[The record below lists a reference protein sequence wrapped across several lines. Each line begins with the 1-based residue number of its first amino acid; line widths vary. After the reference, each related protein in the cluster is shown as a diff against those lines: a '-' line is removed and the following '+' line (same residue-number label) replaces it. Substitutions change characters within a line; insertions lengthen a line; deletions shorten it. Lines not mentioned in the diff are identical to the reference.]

1 MNAGSDLQV
10 SVEASA
16 GLERRMTV
24 SVPAAAIERE
34 IESRLAKVSRT
45 AKLRGFRPGKIPQ
58 KVVRQ
63 RFGSQVRD
71 EVLTDLIR
79 STYTRAIEEHKL
91 NPAGGPRIEPLP
103 AEGADDGRFSYR
115 AVFEVYP
122 EIELAGLEALEL
134 DLPKVTIEDA
144 DVDAMIEKLRLQRAE
159 WRTVERKAEANDRV
173 VIDYDGTLDG
183 EPFQGGSGRDV
194 TLVVGAG
201 QVIEDFDKGLRGVE
215 AGEEKTI
222 EVQFPQDYR
231 AENLAGKKAEFAI
244 KVHRVEERVLP
255 EVDDEFCK
263 AFGVTEG
270 GVEALRTEVRSNMER
285 ELGERLR
292 AAVKTRAFDALLK
305 AHDVPL
311 PSALVD
317 QEVSTLQ
324 TEAMRQMNIEDPAA
338 APPRENFVEL
348 GRRRV
353 AIGLLI
359 QELMRQHKIKLDR
372 TRVERRVEE
381 LASPYENPAEAA
393 QYYRSNRNLMAQV
406 EAGVLEDQ
414 VVDFLLERV
423 TKNER
428 AVPFEEFMNS

>member
-10 SVEASA
+10 SVETSA

-34 IESRLAKVSRT
+34 IETRLAKVSRT

-71 EVLTDLIR
+71 EVLTDVIR
-79 STYTRAIEEHKL
+79 STYSRAIEEHNL
-91 NPAGGPRIEPLP
+91 NPAGGPRIEPLS
-103 AEGADDGRFSYR
+103 AEGADDRFSYR

-122 EIELAGLEALEL
+122 EVELAELDTVAL
-134 DLPKVTIEDA
+134 DLPKVTIEEA
-144 DVDAMIEKLRLQRAE
+144 DVDAMIEKLRRERAE
-159 WRTVERKAEANDRV
+159 WRAVERKADANDRV

-270 GVEALRTEVRSNMER
+270 G
-285 ELGERLR
+285 
-292 AAVKTRAFDALLK
+292 
-305 AHDVPL
+305 
-311 PSALVD
+311 
-317 QEVSTLQ
+317 
-324 TEAMRQMNIEDPAA
+324 
-338 APPRENFVEL
+338 
-348 GRRRV
+348 
-353 AIGLLI
+353 
-359 QELMRQHKIKLDR
+359 
-372 TRVERRVEE
+372 
-381 LASPYENPAEAA
+381 
-393 QYYRSNRNLMAQV
+393 
-406 EAGVLEDQ
+406 
-414 VVDFLLERV
+414 
-423 TKNER
+423 
-428 AVPFEEFMNS
+428 

>member
-10 SVEASA
+10 SVETSA

-34 IESRLAKVSRT
+34 IETRLAKVSRT

-71 EVLTDLIR
+71 EVLTDVIR
-79 STYTRAIEEHKL
+79 STYSRAIEEHNL
-91 NPAGGPRIEPLP
+91 NPAGGPRIEPLS
-103 AEGADDGRFSYR
+103 AEGADDRFSYR

-122 EIELAGLEALEL
+122 EVELAELDTLEL
-134 DLPKVTIEDA
+134 DLPKVTIEEA

-159 WRTVERKAEANDRV
+159 WRAVERKADANDRV

-338 APPRENFVEL
+338 APARENFVEL

-423 TKNER
+423 KKNER